1 MTKLGFAKLA
11 INVAA
16 GMGVSKVVNDVIS
29 NNTNIDSTEDQIK
42 VAIGS
47 VVIGSMIA
55 EKASEHV
62 NAKVDAIAGIWKNRK
77 NVKDT
82 AEEAVKDTASE
93 S

>member
-1 MTKLGFAKLA
+1 MTKLAVAKLV

-29 NNTNIDSTEDQIK
+29 NNTNIESTEDQIK

-55 EKASEHV
+55 ERASEHV
-62 NAKVDAIAGIWKNRK
+62 NAKVDAIHAIWTNRK
-77 NVKDT
+77 DKPDT
-82 AEEAVKDTASE
+82 GK
-93 S
+93 